1 MTLKVK
7 DLSYFGHNHGASP
20 EGSPTYQ
27 QILNGA
33 KLKPKDSL
41 LEKRNFLL
49 NTLRLDY
56 NEFKKSQISIREIQ
70 SNI

>member
-7 DLSYFGHNHGASP
+7 DLSYFGHNYGASP
-20 EGSPTYQ
+20 DGSPTYQ
-27 QILNGA
+27 QILNGT

-56 NEFKKSQISIREIQ
+56 NEFKKSQMSIKEIQ